1 MESKS
6 LGLAL
11 HGETRTVRPKQ
22 VWVASI
28 MESAAEEA
36 DASRFADAVDTGREQ
51 ATTYTKGKAVAGNW
65 RVRCA
70 AATTGRSSGQ

>member
-22 VWVASI
+22 VQVASI
-28 MESAAEEA
+28 LESAAEEA
-36 DASRFADAVDTGREQ
+36 NTSRLAEAVDTGREQ
-51 ATTYTKGKAVAGNW
+51 ATTYTRGKAVAGNW
-65 RVRCA
+65 RARCA
-70 AATTGRSSGQ
+70 AATAGRSSGQ